1 MNKIKLSATRNLI
14 YKNKYDKLTVNFN
27 TTSQEI
33 NNLKIELKGTIFGN
47 ADATILAISYD
58 LENRVIKKQRIR
70 LNKSKILNFNFE
82 HSKTEFLIRYIPW
95 GLIFINTINIQETN
109 SNHDCDPE

>member
-1 MNKIKLSATRNLI
+1 MSRITLNINRRII
-14 YKNKYDKLTVNFN
+14 YKNKYDKLTVSLN

-33 NNLKIELKGTIFGN
+33 NNLRIELKGTIFGN
-47 ADATILAISYD
+47 ADATVLAVSYD

-70 LNKSKILNFNFE
+70 LNKSKVLNFNFD

-95 GLIFINTINIQETN
+95 GLIFIKSI
-109 SNHDCDPE
+109 SNFLCGRDIS